1 MKRSSNGEWRSC
13 ADLGGDGGGD
23 NQGEKVVGESR
34 VKKVKRDEK
43 ESSIETKDKKR
54 KSEGESLSKLKKEN
68 EELKEKLRKQGRA
81 ADKMAEEYSRL
92 RGRLRKFKRERADL
106 EAQIEVLKQRNKDLS
121 TMAGSEEIS
130 QNTVKEADRK
140 VEQKSPTNEE
150 KETNSNVKEEHHEKS
165 LMAEVLKLK
174 ASLKKVFGDG
184 VVEKKEAGD
193 GVLDRSAVDLDRK
206 KAGAQKVD
214 GKGSKMHEPKQEKME
229 NQGTSMKRD
238 EISEGLVKCEKCGK
252 AVKQKSLI
260 HHNRAVHLNE
270 TRFNCDMCPYKCYFS
285 SSLKEHK
292 KGHDRKEGAHR
303 SMFSCKL
310 CTFSTPVSGSF
321 AKHMRGHEID
331 AKLQRENNN
340 AS

>member
-13 ADLGGDGGGD
+13 ADLGVDGGGD
-23 NQGEKVVGESR
+23 NHGERGVGESR
-34 VKKVKRDEK
+34 VKKFKHDEK

-54 KSEGESLSKLKKEN
+54 KSEGESVSKLKKEN

-130 QNTVKEADRK
+130 QNTVKETARE
-140 VEQKSPTNEE
+140 VEQKYPITEE

-184 VVEKKEAGD
+184 VVEKKVIGE
-193 GVLDRSAVDLDRK
+193 GV
-206 KAGAQKVD
+206 GAQKVD

-303 SMFSCKL
+303 SKFSCKL

-331 AKLQRENNN
+331 AKLQRENHDT
-340 AS
+340 S

>member
-1 MKRSSNGEWRSC
+1 MNVKSCYRSSNGEWRSC

-23 NQGEKVVGESR
+23 NQGEKGVGESR

-54 KSEGESLSKLKKEN
+54 KSEGESVSKLKKEN

-130 QNTVKEADRK
+130 QNTVKETARE
-140 VEQKSPTNEE
+140 VEQKSRTKEE

-174 ASLKKVFGDG
+174 VVYFVKGDFF
-184 VVEKKEAGD
+184 
-193 GVLDRSAVDLDRK
+193 
-206 KAGAQKVD
+206 
-214 GKGSKMHEPKQEKME
+214 
-229 NQGTSMKRD
+229 
-238 EISEGLVKCEKCGK
+238 
-252 AVKQKSLI
+252 LI
-260 HHNRAVHLNE
+260 LFLA
-270 TRFNCDMCPYKCYFS
+270 
-285 SSLKEHK
+285 
-292 KGHDRKEGAHR
+292 
-303 SMFSCKL
+303 
-310 CTFSTPVSGSF
+310 
-321 AKHMRGHEID
+321 
-331 AKLQRENNN
+331 
-340 AS
+340 